1 MVVIGLQGLDQK
13 IKIMRERRKLRERGL
28 RIDDDVEEEENE
40 MESGRHSKKGERRR
54 KESMGKLRKDINRRK
69 VVEMGRRGRDTQR

>member
-1 MVVIGLQGLDQK
+1 MEG
-13 IKIMRERRKLRERGL
+13 
-28 RIDDDVEEEENE
+28 EENE

-69 VVEMGRRGRDTQR
+69 VMEMGRRGRDAQR